1 MTVNRLR
8 GARGMSLLELLTAIS
23 VVGIASGITVANFE
37 RNVSATREG
46 GAARAFAMRVRQT
59 RLEAIQRSAGVALHF
74 TTSPAITSSPT
85 ASFRAYVDGNGNG
98 VRTREIA
105 SGIDPPLG
113 PVAALD
119 DGLGGVRFA
128 RAPDIPAIGD
138 DDDGAAPGGG
148 AGSSGGGAG
157 GSAAGGSADDSRDAI
172 RLGAAGLLSF
182 AATGSGTS
190 GTIYLRGTTSQFAVR
205 IYGPTG
211 RVRLLEW
218 NGHAR
223 VWLER

>member
-1 MTVNRLR
+1 MTANRLR
-8 GARGMSLLELLTAIS
+8 GARGMSLLELLTAVSI
-23 VVGIASGITVANFE
+23 VGIASGITLASFE
-37 RNVSATREG
+37 RNVSATREA

-74 TTSPAITSSPT
+74 TTSSAVTSLPT
-85 ASFRAYVDGNGNG
+85 LSFRAYVDGNGNG

-105 SGIDPPLG
+105 SGVDPPLG
-113 PVAALD
+113 PAGALD
-119 DGLGGVRFA
+119 DGLAGVRFA
-128 RAPDIPAIGD
+128 RAPDIPAVG
-138 DDDGAAPGGG
+138 DDDGAASGSG
-148 AGSSGGGAG
+148 AG
-157 GSAAGGSADDSRDAI
+157 DPDDAI

-223 VWLER
+223 VWFER

>member
-1 MTVNRLR
+1 MNVNRLR

-23 VVGIASGITVANFE
+23 VVGIASGITVASFE
-37 RNVSATREG
+37 RSVSATREA
-46 GAARAFAMRVRQT
+46 GAARAFTMRVRQT

-74 TTSPAITSSPT
+74 ITSSP
-85 ASFRAYVDGNGNG
+85 APSFRAYVDGNGNG
-98 VRTREIA
+98 VRTREIS

-113 PVAALD
+113 PAAALD

-128 RAPDIPAIGD
+128 RAPDIPAVGD
-138 DDDGAAPGGG
+138 DDDGAA
-148 AGSSGGGAG
+148 SGGRAG
-157 GSAAGGSADDSRDAI
+157 DPGDAI

-205 IYGPTG
+205 VYGPTG

>member
-1 MTVNRLR
+1 MSVNRLR

-23 VVGIASGITVANFE
+23 IVGIASGITVASFE
-37 RNVSATREG
+37 RNVSATREA

-74 TTSPAITSSPT
+74 TTTPSATSSAVVSSPT
-85 ASFRAYVDGNGNG
+85 LSFRAYVDGNGNG

-105 SGIDPPLG
+105 SGVDPPLG
-113 PVAALD
+113 PAAALD

-128 RAPDIPAIGD
+128 RAPDIPAVGD
-138 DDDGAAPGGG
+138 DDSGADNPL
-148 AGSSGGGAG
+148 
-157 GSAAGGSADDSRDAI
+157 DAI

-223 VWLER
+223 AWLER

>member
-1 MTVNRLR
+1 MSVNCLR
-8 GARGMSLLELLTAIS
+8 GARGMSVLELLAAVG
-23 VVGIASGITVANFE
+23 VVGIASGIAFASFAPAA
-37 RNVSATREG
+37 SATREA

-74 TTSPAITSSPT
+74 DTSSAAP
-85 ASFRAYVDGNGNG
+85 SFRAYVDGNGNG

-119 DGLGGVRFA
+119 DALGGVRFA
-128 RAPDIPAIGD
+128 RAPDIPAVGD
-138 DDDGAAPGGG
+138 DDDGAASEDG
-148 AGSSGGGAG
+148 
-157 GSAAGGSADDSRDAI
+157 ADDPGDAI

-182 AATGSGTS
+182 APMGSGTS
-190 GTIYLRGTTSQFAVR
+190 GTIYLRGATRQFAVR

-211 RVRLLEW
+211 RVRLLEFERSM
-218 NGHAR
+218 R